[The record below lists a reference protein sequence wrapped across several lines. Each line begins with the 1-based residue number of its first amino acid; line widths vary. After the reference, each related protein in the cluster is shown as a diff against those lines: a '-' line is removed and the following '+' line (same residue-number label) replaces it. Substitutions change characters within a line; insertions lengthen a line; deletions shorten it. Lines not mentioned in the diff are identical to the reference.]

1 MGEPHGEH
9 QMASGPP
16 SFTWTCTDCPAWAE
30 QYWHA
35 PGDAERDPG
44 AETHVA
50 NCPAGGRIVI
60 VRRSA
65 QTSPEQAGA
74 ERLIG
79 TYDPNELLVVP
90 YWAVLAARGLAG
102 VMARQAELGGR
113 LDLSSDAYL
122 RLIGGAVLAADPL
135 PDTTEP
141 LDQHDLAR
149 LLRRLADTLAGALP
163 KP

>member
-1 MGEPHGEH
+1 MYRACRQRRKRRTVGCA
-9 QMASGPP
+9 ASLRG
-16 SFTWTCTDCPAWAE
+16 
-30 QYWHA
+30 
-35 PGDAERDPG
+35 
-44 AETHVA
+44 
-50 NCPAGGRIVI
+50 IVI

-65 QTSPEQAGA
+65 QASPKQAGA

-79 TYDPNELLVVP
+79 TYDPNELLIVP
-90 YWAVLAARGLAG
+90 NWTVLASHGLAG
-102 VMARQAELGGR
+102 VMARQAELGSR

-141 LDQHDLAR
+141 LDQHGLAR
-149 LLRRLADTLAGALP
+149 LVRRLADTLASVLP